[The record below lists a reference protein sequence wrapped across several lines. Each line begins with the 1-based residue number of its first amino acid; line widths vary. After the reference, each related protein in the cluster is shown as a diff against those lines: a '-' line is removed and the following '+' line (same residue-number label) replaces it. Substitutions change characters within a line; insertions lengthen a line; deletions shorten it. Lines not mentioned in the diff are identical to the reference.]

1 MAEQHSINAL
11 LSMQKALRSRLSQLN
26 ELKNQSTS
34 RTTSWRGEDK
44 TVQEPLYD
52 VKLIDKKI
60 VKINNALFKID
71 HKIKESNAK
80 TMMEVNIDFDDLTS
94 EIA

>member
-26 ELKNQSTS
+26 ELKNASTH
-34 RTTSWRGEDK
+34 RTIWGGDTTK
-44 TVQEPLYD
+44 TEEPLYD
-52 VKLIDKKI
+52 IKAIDKKI